1 MFFVLF
7 FVLCGQLALRAFAKH
22 PLLTMRPLLPLLV
35 VTACVAPA
43 VFAEKIIPVLSG
55 GEFIS
60 MKSDGKP
67 FVEAYGGEMTVTFPG
82 LPAGDY
88 TVEVE
93 ARELY
98 FDAAGKRVMDIR
110 CGDTVIASGW
120 DIFKT
125 VGKKDAPAT
134 VSGKITHAGDSLRG
148 ALAVAFVGK
157 VENAKFDAV
166 RVKDSSGKVVAEARA
181 SALRDGGNADFNA
194 VPAVAGPEI
203 WKDTTKPV
211 EERAEDLI
219 RRLSVKEK
227 IGQIMMAAPGIPRLG
242 IPSYDWWNECLH
254 GVARAGRATVFPQAI
269 AAAATWDDD
278 LWRAAADAMSD
289 EARAKHNDY
298 ASKHGGASARY
309 YGLDMWSPNV
319 NIFRDPRWGRG
330 HETYGEDPY
339 LSGRFGVAFTRGLQG
354 DDAKYIKVV
363 ATPKHFAVHSGP
375 EPLRHRFDVDVSE
388 QDLRETY
395 LPAFEACFREGNA
408 FSVMGAYNR
417 FRGESASS
425 SKYLLDDILRK
436 EWGFS
441 GYSVSDVDS
450 VADIYT
456 HHKIKKTAA
465 EAAAHALKNGMDLNS
480 GGTYN
485 ALPEAL
491 KKGFCTDADID
502 RALKRVLVARL
513 RLGLFDPADANPY
526 AKIPLSVVDSPSHDE
541 LALKVARE
549 AMVLLKNDAKTLPF
563 PKTGTVAVIGPLADD
578 GRTERG
584 QNASILTANYNGDPS
599 HPVSILMGVQA
610 LLKDKATVL
619 YAKGCNLK
627 NGNSDMEREALAAAA
642 KADRIVAVMG
652 LSPKCEGEEGEGGER
667 SEIGLFPHQEAL
679 LKKLKATG
687 KPVVLVLTGGSA
699 IAANWAKEN
708 IPAILDAWYPG
719 QRGGDAVAE
728 TLFGDNNPGGRLPVT
743 FYKTEKDLPDFAHY
757 DMREKNGRTY
767 RYFTGEPLWA
777 FGHGLSYTT
786 FAYGEPAVATQPDG
800 SRTVTVAVK
809 NTGDRAGDEVVELYV
824 SRKGAPAE
832 SGLPL
837 RALRGFSRVPLA
849 PGGTKTV
856 TFTLHPFQLAFVNKD
871 GKRTVEPGEYSVGIG
886 GSQSP
891 SRTVTLAVGTRVEN
905 PPYEHTSPRVR

>member
-1 MFFVLF
+1 
-7 FVLCGQLALRAFAKH
+7 
-22 PLLTMRPLLPLLV
+22 MRPLLPLLIA
-35 VTACVAPA
+35 TACIAPA
-43 VFAEKIIPVLSG
+43 VLANKVIPVLSG
-55 GEFIS
+55 GEYATL
-60 MKSDGKP
+60 KSGGKP
-67 FVEAYGGEMTVTFPG
+67 LVEAYGREMVVTFPG
-82 LPAGDY
+82 LPTGDY

-93 ARELY
+93 AREIF
-98 FDAAGKRVMDIR
+98 FDAAGKRLMDIR
-110 CGDTVIASGW
+110 CGETVIAAGW

-134 VSGKITHAGDSLRG
+134 VSGKVAHAGDSLRG

-157 VENAKFDAV
+157 TDNAKFDVV
-166 RVKDSSGKVVAEARA
+166 RVKDASGKTVAEARA
-181 SALRDGGNADFNA
+181 AVLRDGDNA
-194 VPAVAGPEI
+194 VFATIPEVTGPEI
-203 WKDTTKPV
+203 WKDTSKSV
-211 EERAEDLI
+211 EVRADDLI

-227 IGQIMMAAPGIPRLG
+227 ISQIMMGAPGVPRLG

-254 GVARAGRATVFPQAI
+254 GVARAGTATVFPQAI
-269 AAAATWDDD
+269 TAAATWDDE
-278 LWRAAADAMSD
+278 LWRKAADAMSD
-289 EARAKHNDY
+289 EARAKHHEY
-298 ASKHGGASARY
+298 SRKHGGASARY

-363 ATPKHFAVHSGP
+363 ATPKHYAVHSGP
-375 EPLRHRFDVDVSE
+375 EPLRHRFDIDVSE

-395 LPAFEACFREGNA
+395 LPAFEACFREGKA

-491 KKGFCTDADID
+491 KKGLCTTADID
-502 RALKRVLVARL
+502 RALKRCLIARF
-513 RLGLFDPADANPY
+513 RLGMFDPAGAVPY
-526 AKIPLSVVDSPSHDE
+526 AKIPLSVVDSPEHDN
-541 LALKVARE
+541 LALEVARK

-610 LLKDKATVL
+610 LLKDKATVV

-627 NGNSDMEREALAAAA
+627 NGNVDMEREALAVAE

-652 LSPKCEGEEGEGGER
+652 LSPKIEGEEGEGGER

-699 IAANWAKEN
+699 IAANWAKAE

-728 TLFGDNNPGGRLPVT
+728 TLFGDSNPGGRLPVT

-786 FAYGEPAVATQPDG
+786 FAYGEPSVVTLADG
-800 SRTVTVAVK
+800 VRTVAVTVK
-809 NTGDRAGDEVVELYV
+809 NTGDRAGDEVVQLYV
-824 SRKGAPAE
+824 SREGAPADA
-832 SGLPL
+832 GLPL
-837 RALRGFSRVPLA
+837 RSLRAFSRVPLVA
-849 PGGTKTV
+849 GETKTV
-856 TFTLHPFQLAFVNKD
+856 SFTLHPHQLAFVNKK
-871 GKRTVEPGEYSVGIG
+871 GVRTVESGEYTIGIG
-886 GSQSP
+886 GSQTP
-891 SRTVTLAVGTRVEN
+891 SGTITLTVGATIEN
-905 PPYEHTSPRVR
+905 PPYEHTTPVVR